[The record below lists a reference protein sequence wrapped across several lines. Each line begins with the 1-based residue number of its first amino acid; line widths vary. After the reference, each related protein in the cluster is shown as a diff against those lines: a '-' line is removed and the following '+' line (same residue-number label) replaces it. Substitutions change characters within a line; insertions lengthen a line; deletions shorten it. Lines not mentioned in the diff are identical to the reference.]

1 MAKNGSNKILITI
14 VVILIITLLGGSAA
28 AFWYLNKID
37 TAQTQLNKQE
47 QNSTHETLTKIG
59 PLYPLKPFSVNL
71 KTANGKDVYLKAT
84 LTLELDYKALSK
96 ELDAK
101 NDIIRDNIIMIL
113 SNQTAESI
121 TSDIGKSKICNKIKT
136 NLNSILTDGQIR
148 NVYIVNFKILTI
160 D

>member
-37 TAQTQLNKQE
+37 TAQTQLNRQE
-47 QNSTHETLTKIG
+47 QNTTDETLAKIG
-59 PLYPLKPFSVNL
+59 PLYPLKPFTVNL
-71 KTANGKDVYLKAT
+71 RTASGKDVYLKAT
-84 LTLELDYKALSK
+84 LTLELDDKLLSK

-101 NDIIRDNIIMIL
+101 NAVIRDNIIMIL
-113 SNQTAESI
+113 SNQTAQSI
-121 TSDIGKSKICNKIKT
+121 TSDMGKSKICKKIKA

-148 NVYIVNFKILTI
+148 NVYIVNFVIQ
-160 D
+160 

>member
-37 TAQTQLNKQE
+37 TAQTQLNRQE
-47 QNSTHETLTKIG
+47 QNTTDETLAKIG
-59 PLYPLKPFSVNL
+59 PLYPLKPFTVNL
-71 KTANGKDVYLKAT
+71 RTASGKDVYLKAT
-84 LTLELDYKALSK
+84 LTLELDDKLLSK

-101 NDIIRDNIIMIL
+101 NAVIRDNIIMIL
-113 SNQTAESI
+113 SKQTAEGI
-121 TSDIGKSKICNKIKT
+121 TSDMGKSKICKKIKA

-148 NVYIVNFKILTI
+148 NVYIVNFVIQ
-160 D
+160 

>member
-37 TAQTQLNKQE
+37 TTQTQLNKKE
-47 QNSTHETLTKIG
+47 QNSTHETLAKIG
-59 PLYPLKPFSVNL
+59 PLYPLKPFTVNL
-71 KTANGKDVYLKAT
+71 RTASGKKDVYLKAT

-101 NDIIRDNIIMIL
+101 NAIIRDNIMMIL
-113 SNQTAESI
+113 SNQTAQSI
-121 TSDIGKSKICNKIKT
+121 TSDMGKSKICKKIKA

-148 NVYIVNFKILTI
+148 NVYIVNFVIQ
-160 D
+160 